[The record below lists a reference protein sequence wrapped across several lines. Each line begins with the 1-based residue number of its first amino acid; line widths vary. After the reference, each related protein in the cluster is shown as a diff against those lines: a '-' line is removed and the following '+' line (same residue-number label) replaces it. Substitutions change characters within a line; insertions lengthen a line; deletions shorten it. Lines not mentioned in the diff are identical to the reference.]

1 MKHAAKKS
9 FSFMISLCM
18 YISQKEPFNL
28 FSMSTLWMNA
38 INRRCFLNYYAV
50 NSGSNQENFGLSVC
64 HVCIH

>member
-1 MKHAAKKS
+1 
-9 FSFMISLCM
+9 MISLCM

-50 NSGSNQENFGLSVC
+50 KSGSNQENFGLSVC